1 MTTNEYFDQELRVMT
16 PDTALTPRAF
26 ALCWDSPDQDERRR
40 RQTRLRQLV
49 TNPPDGDPPGYGLGQ
64 DRFKAPWDACHE
76 AYLAQPVLF
85 FERALE
91 TGSWFSSAALMAE
104 RLPELQYVVEDF
116 LPQGL
121 VLLASPPKY
130 GKSWLAMQLCLA
142 VSEGQPFLGMP
153 TRQATCLYL
162 ALEDGKQRLQKRLGR
177 LDARRRGSR
186 SLYFETQPHTLGDGL
201 LVYLESFMARHPD
214 CRLVVVDTL
223 QKVRGGEAA
232 SPAASVYAADYADM
246 GALKTFADRFGLCL
260 VVVHH
265 LRKSSDDTDP
275 FNRIAGSNGI
285 FGAADA
291 ALVLTR
297 AKREDSQTTLD
308 LTGRDVEDKRLV
320 LRFDKARCQW
330 RSLGTPAEVERA
342 QLAEGYADDPL
353 VLTIR
358 AQLAEGGGKW
368 QTNAKGFLAACEA
381 LCGFCPVESGQ
392 ALAKG
397 LDKLLPLLEE
407 KDGIA
412 ARIESRGTAGRTYH
426 FARQQTSPAR
436 NE

>member
-1 MTTNEYFDQELRVMT
+1 MGQREMTASD
-16 PDTALTPRAF
+16 
-26 ALCWDSPDQDERRR
+26 
-40 RQTRLRQLV
+40 RLRPQWMHKL
-49 TNPPDGDPPGYGLGQ
+49 
-64 DRFKAPWDACHE
+64 
-76 AYLAQPVLF
+76 PVPSNLSF
-85 FERALE
+85 V
-91 TGSWFSSAALMAE
+91 
-104 RLPELQYVVEDF
+104 YVVEKADGRT
-116 LPQGL
+116 LEEAREAC
-121 VLLASPPKY
+121 LLR
-130 GKSWLAMQLCLA
+130 LADNRQLMNTVHA
-142 VSEGQPFLGMP
+142 TAERDMEEEV
-153 TRQATCLYL
+153 RQRFVN
-162 ALEDGKQRLQKRLGR
+162 GRLQERI
-177 LDARRRGSR
+177 DNR
-186 SLYFETQPHTLGDGL
+186 ST
-201 LVYLESFMARHPD
+201 VR
-214 CRLVVVDTL
+214 V
-223 QKVRGGEAA
+223 KVRGGEAA

-265 LRKSSDDTDP
+265 LRKSSDDADP

-392 ALAKG
+392 ALAKE